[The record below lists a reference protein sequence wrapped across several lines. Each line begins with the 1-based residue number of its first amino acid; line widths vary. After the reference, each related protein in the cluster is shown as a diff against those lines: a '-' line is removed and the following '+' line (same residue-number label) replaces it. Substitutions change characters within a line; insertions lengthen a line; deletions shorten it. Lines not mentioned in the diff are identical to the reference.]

1 MEIVVLLIRMIVFL
15 VVLLYAANQLLK
27 YMNNRSQQFGDK
39 KLQVLERVAVSK
51 SSAIGIVK
59 ILDKYYVMSLAE
71 QTNEIMRELEPEEIE
86 RYLASQ
92 PKQEFV
98 PKQFSQFFQEKKE
111 QLTGKR
117 KETDGKE

>member
-1 MEIVVLLIRMIVFL
+1 MEIVFLLIRMIVFL

-71 QTNEIMRELEPEEIE
+71 QTNEIMRELEPEEVE

-92 PKQEFV
+92 SKPELV
-98 PKQFSQFFQEKKE
+98 PKQFSQFFHEKKE

>member
-1 MEIVVLLIRMIVFL
+1 MEIVFLLIRMIVFL

-71 QTNEIMRELEPEEIE
+71 QTNEIMRELEPEEVE
-86 RYLASQ
+86 RYLALQSK
-92 PKQEFV
+92 PELV
-98 PKQFSQFFQEKKE
+98 PKQFSQFFHEKKE